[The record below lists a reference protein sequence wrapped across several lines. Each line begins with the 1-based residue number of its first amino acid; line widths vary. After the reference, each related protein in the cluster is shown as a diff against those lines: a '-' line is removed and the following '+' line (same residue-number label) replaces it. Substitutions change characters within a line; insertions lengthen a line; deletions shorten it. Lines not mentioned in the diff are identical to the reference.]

1 MIATSVL
8 LVTGCSTC
16 CKKADASAQPVTAAC
31 PGCTNHLSITLCP
44 GCTNKL
50 TLDLAACPG
59 CTNKFNAGLGC
70 TNNLNFSLCP
80 GCTNK
85 LSVAVCPG
93 CTNKLSFDVA
103 ACPGCTNKFSPSVVY
118 CFNNNMAADAAINR
132 LVPDS
137 FFNRNF

>member
-31 PGCTNHLSITLCP
+31 PGCTNHLSVAACP

-59 CTNKFNAGLGC
+59 CTNKVGPTLIYIEG
-70 TNNLNFSLCP
+70 NLPEDS
-80 GCTNK
+80 K
-85 LSVAVCPG
+85 MI
-93 CTNKLSFDVA
+93 FDPVFA
-103 ACPGCTNKFSPSVVY
+103 F
-118 CFNNNMAADAAINR
+118 
-132 LVPDS
+132 
-137 FFNRNF
+137 